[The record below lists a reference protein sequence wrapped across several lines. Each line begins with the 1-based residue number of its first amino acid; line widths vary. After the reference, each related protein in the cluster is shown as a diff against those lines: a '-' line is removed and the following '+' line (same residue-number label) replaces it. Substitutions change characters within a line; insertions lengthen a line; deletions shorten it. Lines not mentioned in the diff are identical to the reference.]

1 MPAKSNTPPTCLMTY
16 EEVSAVLRLSVRT
29 LRALVSASEIPVVRF
44 GRQVRFEPHAIRAYI
59 EANRVSF

>member
-1 MPAKSNTPPTCLMTY
+1 MTY